1 MLATFIARS
10 QGGFSLPVVMVT
22 ALLATLL
29 VLTASRTALLDE
41 AAIGN
46 ESDYQRALE
55 DAQELLRDAESD
67 IQREESSLPAA
78 DSNDRRS
85 YPRSPAE
92 LLMLQT
98 SLGMLTPSC
107 AAGLCIP
114 DRIPPRFWSDR
125 SALETMKKVAV
136 SRSQGWY
143 WVELLPYDT
152 AAAAAGGDAER
163 LAPDADQP
171 YIYRITAVAKGR
183 KPTTQ
188 AAIQSTLVRKKAR
201 S

>member
-1 MLATFIARS
+1 MRTGLIARS
-10 QGGFSLPVVMVT
+10 QAGFSLPVVMVT

-29 VLTASRTALLDE
+29 VLTASRTVVLDE
-41 AAIGN
+41 AATGN

-55 DAQELLRDAESD
+55 GAQELLRDAESE
-67 IQREESSLPAA
+67 IRREDASLPAA
-78 DSNDRRS
+78 DSNDRHA
-85 YPRSPAE
+85 YPRSRAE
-92 LLMLQT
+92 LLALQAL
-98 SLGMLTPSC
+98 LGMLHPSC
-107 AAGLCIP
+107 VAGLCTP
-114 DRIPPRFWSDR
+114 DGIPPRFWGDR
-125 SALETMKKVAV
+125 TALEAMKKVAV

-152 AAAAAGGDAER
+152 SAATAGGEAER

-188 AAIQSTLVRKKAR
+188 AVIQSTLVRKKTR

>member
-1 MLATFIARS
+1 MCATLVERS
-10 QGGFSLPVVMVT
+10 QAGFSLVVVMVT

-29 VLTASRTALLDE
+29 VLTTARTVLLDE
-41 AAIGN
+41 AATGN
-46 ESDYQRALE
+46 ESDYQRAFE
-55 DAQELLRDAESD
+55 GAQELLRDAESE
-67 IQREESSLPAA
+67 IQREDASLIAA
-78 DSNDRRS
+78 DSNDRHG
-85 YPRSPAE
+85 YPSSRAE
-92 LLMLQT
+92 LLALQAT
-98 SLGMLTPSC
+98 LGALTPSC

-114 DRIPPRFWSDR
+114 DGIPARFWSDR
-125 SALETMKKVAV
+125 AALETMKKVAV

-152 AAAAAGGDAER
+152 SAATAGGEAER

-188 AAIQSTLVRKKAR
+188 AVIQSTLVRKKQR